1 MAQIL
6 GGPSSQP
13 NKPQIDFSKAT
24 EMECQECKG
33 TVFIPA
39 NKFLKVSKIVTGT
52 PNDANKFLKVSK
64 IVTGTPNDAIIPVEL
79 YLCGD
84 CGEIV
89 QELLP
94 EQLKKK

>member
-6 GGPSSQP
+6 GGANSQT

-24 EMECQECKG
+24 EMYCQECKG

-52 PNDANKFLKVSK
+52 PNDA
-64 IVTGTPNDAIIPVEL
+64 IIPVEL
-79 YLCGD
+79 YLCGN

-89 QELLP
+89 EELLP
-94 EQLKKK
+94 NELKNKN

>member
-6 GGPSSQP
+6 GGGNTPPQQP
-13 NKPQIDFSKAT
+13 KIDLSKAT

-52 PNDANKFLKVSK
+52 K
-64 IVTGTPNDAIIPVEL
+64 NDAIIPVEL
-79 YLCGD
+79 YLCGG

-94 EQLKKK
+94 KELQNNNG

>member
-6 GGPSSQP
+6 GGANSQP

-24 EMECQECKG
+24 EMECQDCKG

-39 NKFLKVSKIVTGT
+39 NKFLKVSK
-52 PNDANKFLKVSK
+52 L
-64 IVTGTPNDAIIPVEL
+64 VTGTPNDAIVPVEL

-89 QELLP
+89 EELLP
-94 EQLKKK
+94 EQLKTKK

>member
-6 GGPSSQP
+6 GGANSQP

-52 PNDANKFLKVSK
+52 PNDA
-64 IVTGTPNDAIIPVEL
+64 IIPVEL
-79 YLCGD
+79 YLCGN

-89 QELLP
+89 EELLP
-94 EQLKKK
+94 NELKNKK

>member
-6 GGPSSQP
+6 GGGQSQP
-13 NKPQIDFSKAT
+13 NKPKIDLSKAT
-24 EMECQECKG
+24 EMKCQECSG
-33 TVFIPA
+33 TVFIPGT
-39 NKFLKVSKIVTGT
+39 KFLKI
-52 PNDANKFLKVSK
+52 SK

-84 CGEIV
+84 CGEIN

-94 EQLKKK
+94 KELQAKSE